1 MVSMKEALFYTKLDN
16 KKVRCL
22 LCPHNCLILEGK
34 RGFCGVRQNKEGK
47 LYTLVYGRIVAASLD
62 PIEKKPLYHFF
73 PGTTAYSIATGG
85 CNFTC
90 LHCQNAD
97 ISQIKNRVEMFEVNE
112 VKPEDII
119 KVAINNKAKTIAY
132 TYTEPT
138 IFYEF
143 ALDTARLAHKRK
155 LKNVF
160 ITNGFI
166 NKKPVEKIIPFLDA
180 VNIDL
185 KFFDDKLYEKMC
197 HGTLKPVL
205 ETIRLLKANNKWI
218 EITTLIIPGFND
230 DSQQLTQIAKFISS
244 LDVSI
249 PWHIT
254 AFFPANQLVD
264 VDATEGNLLFKA
276 REIGFK
282 YGLKNVYC
290 GNIGSNEAEN
300 TYCPACKR
308 VVIERNGYKVIS
320 VNMKD
325 SKCEFCNQAISG
337 RYEE

>member
-1 MVSMKEALFYTKLDN
+1 MKEALFYTKLDN

-22 LCPHNCLILEGK
+22 LCPHNCLISEGK
-34 RGFCGVRQNKEGK
+34 RGFCGVRKNEEGR
-47 LYTLVYGRIVAASLD
+47 LITLVYGRIVAACPD
-62 PIEKKPLYHFF
+62 PIEKKPLYHFY
-73 PGTTAYSIATGG
+73 PATTAYSIATVG

-97 ISQIKNRVEMFEVNE
+97 ISQIQNRVEIPEFDEVS
-112 VKPEDII
+112 PRDII
-119 KVAINNKAKTIAY
+119 KAAEDFKSKTIAY

-143 ALDTARLAHKRK
+143 AMDVAELAHKK
-155 LKNVF
+155 NLKNVF
-160 ITNGFI
+160 ITNGYI
-166 NKKPVEKIIPFLDA
+166 NRQPLERISPFLDA

-185 KFFDDKLYEKMC
+185 KFFDNELYKKVC

-205 ETIRLLKANNKWI
+205 ETIEFLKEQNKWI

-230 DSQQLTQIAKFISS
+230 DKQQLTQIAQYISS
-244 LDVSI
+244 LDVNI
-249 PWHIT
+249 PWHVT
-254 AFFPANQLVD
+254 AFFPANKLID
-264 VDATEGNLLFKA
+264 VDSTESNLLFKA

-282 YGLKNVYC
+282 CGLKNVYC
-290 GNIGSNEAEN
+290 GNIDSNEVEN

-308 VVIERNGYKVIS
+308 VVIERSGYKVIS
-320 VNMKD
+320 VNIKD